1 MEAEMKIFVSWSGNR
16 SREVAQILHDWLPN
30 VIQSLKPWMSAAD
43 IKGGARW
50 SADIAYELETSQ
62 FGIICLTPE
71 NLEAPW
77 IHFEA
82 GALSKALQKAYV
94 CPYLLDIAPEDLHGP
109 LVQFQATKAEKEETR
124 KLIHTI
130 NHAQGNAALTEHTVN
145 KAFDRWWPDLEKNL
159 AIVPGPEE
167 GGQPARPEREI
178 MAEILELVRAQSREE
193 AFDGLRSEIRSL
205 IPGQNNILDG
215 ILAAMQNSLVST
227 LKSEFNQL
235 SKEIAP
241 EFAGLHRL
249 HTAGLID
256 VHGQMSSDLEAN
268 LGKAAREIRI
278 LQTWIP
284 NFPALETY
292 LEKALARV
300 NRIRILLLNPSSRFA
315 QLRSQEIGFSRL
327 ELVEEYIEGNIQ
339 DLTKFCQENPGAAD
353 KLDLRLY
360 DGTPVLSLYASDDTY
375 VLGLFWR
382 GTRAV
387 QGPQFVIEGADSF
400 IANNVANH
408 FEDIWNS
415 GTAYSI
421 G

>member
-1 MEAEMKIFVSWSGNR
+1 MEAEMKIFISWSGNR

-62 FGIICLTPE
+62 FGIICLTAE

-94 CPYLLDIAPEDLHGP
+94 CPYLLGVAPEELHGP

-130 NHAQGNAALTEHTVN
+130 NHAQGNAALNEQKVN
-145 KAFDRWWPDLEKNL
+145 NAFDRWWDDLEKSL

-167 GGQPARPEREI
+167 GGQPARPERELI
-178 MAEILELVRAQSREE
+178 AEILELVRERSREE
-193 AFDGLRSEIRSL
+193 AFDGT
-205 IPGQNNILDG
+205 
-215 ILAAMQNSLVST
+215 LAAIQNSLVST
-227 LKSEFNQL
+227 LKSEFNLL

-249 HTAGLID
+249 HAAGLKD
-256 VHGQMSSDLEAN
+256 VQRQMSSDLEAIF
-268 LGKAAREIRI
+268 GKAAREISI

-300 NRIRILLLNPSSRFA
+300 NRIRILLLDPKSDFA
-315 QLRSQEIGFSRL
+315 RIRSQEIGFPNQS
-327 ELVEEYIEGNIQ
+327 LVAEHIMGNIQ
-339 DLTKFCQENPGAAD
+339 DLTKFCQQNPGAAD
-353 KLDLRLY
+353 KLELRLY
-360 DGTPVLSLYASDDTY
+360 NGTPVLSLYASDDTY

-382 GTRAV
+382 GRRAV

-400 IANNVANH
+400 IANKVTYH

-415 GTAYSI
+415 GTPYPI
-421 G
+421 E

>member
-16 SREVAQILHDWLPN
+16 SKRVAEILHDWLPN
-30 VIQSLKPWMSAAD
+30 VIQSLRPWMSAVD
-43 IKGGARW
+43 IEGGARW
-50 SADIAYELETSQ
+50 SADIANELETTQ
-62 FGIICLTPE
+62 FGIICLTAE

-94 CPYLLDIAPEDLHGP
+94 CPYLLGIAPQELQGP
-109 LVQFQATKAEKEETR
+109 LVQFQAIRAEKEETR

-130 NHAQGNAALTEHTVN
+130 NHAQGNAALTEHKVN
-145 KAFDRWWPDLEKNL
+145 SAFERWWPDLDKNL
-159 AIVPGPEE
+159 ATVPRPEE
-167 GGQPARPEREI
+167 GGQPARPEREM
-178 MAEILELVRAQSREE
+178 MAEILELIRAKSREE
-193 AFDGLRSEIRSL
+193 AFDGL
-205 IPGQNNILDG
+205 LDET
-215 ILAAMQNSLVST
+215 LAAIQNSLVAT
-227 LKSEFNQL
+227 LKSEFNLL

-256 VHGQMSSDLEAN
+256 VHRQMSSDLEAHF
-268 LGKAAREIRI
+268 GKAAREICI

-300 NRIRILLLNPSSRFA
+300 NRIRILLLNPSSDFA
-315 QLRSQEIGFSRL
+315 TLRSQEIGYPKTDS
-327 ELVEEYIEGNIQ
+327 VPEYIMGNIQ
-339 DLTKFCQENPGAAD
+339 DLTKFCQQNPGAAH
-353 KLDLRLY
+353 KLELRLY
-360 DGTPVLSLYASDDTY
+360 NGTPVLSLYASDDTY

-387 QGPQFVIEGADSF
+387 QGPQFVIEGENSF
-400 IANNVANH
+400 IANSLTNH
-408 FEDIWNS
+408 FEDIWES
-415 GTAYSI
+415 GKRYSI

>member
-1 MEAEMKIFVSWSGNR
+1 MEVEMKIFVSWSGNR
-16 SREVAQILHDWLPN
+16 SKEVAKILHYWLPN
-30 VIQSLKPWMSAAD
+30 VIQSLRPWMSVED

-50 SADIAYELETSQ
+50 AADLANELETTQ
-62 FGIICLTPE
+62 FGLICLTDD

-77 IHFEA
+77 IQFEA

-94 CPYLLDIAPEDLHGP
+94 CPYLLGIAPEDVKGP
-109 LVQFQATKAEKEETR
+109 LVQFQAIKAEKEETR

-145 KAFDRWWPDLEKNL
+145 NAFERWWPDLEEKL
-159 AIVPGPEE
+159 AAVPGHEE

-178 MAEILELVRAQSREE
+178 MAEILELVRAQSR
-193 AFDGLRSEIRSL
+193 
-205 IPGQNNILDG
+205 LDG
-215 ILAAMQNSLVST
+215 TLAAIQDSLVST
-227 LKSEFNQL
+227 LKSEFNLL

-241 EFAGLHRL
+241 ELAGLHRL

-256 VHGQMSSDLEAN
+256 VHSQMSSDIEAN
-268 LGKAAREIRI
+268 LGKAAREICI

-300 NRIRILLLNPSSRFA
+300 DRIRILLLDPSSRFA
-315 QLRSQEIGFSRL
+315 TIRSKEIGFP
-327 ELVEEYIEGNIQ
+327 ELDLVTEYIKGNIN
-339 DLTKFCQENPGAAD
+339 DLAKFCQENPGAAN
-353 KLDLRLY
+353 KLELRLY

-387 QGPQFVIEGADSF
+387 QGPQFVIEGANSF
-400 IANNVANH
+400 IAKNVANH

-415 GTAYSI
+415 GIPQHI